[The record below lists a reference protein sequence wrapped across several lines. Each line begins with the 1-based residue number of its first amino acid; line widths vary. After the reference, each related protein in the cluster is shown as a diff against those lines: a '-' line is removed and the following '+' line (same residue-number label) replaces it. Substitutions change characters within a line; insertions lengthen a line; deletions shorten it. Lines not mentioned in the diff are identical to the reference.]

1 MPTDANTNA
10 PTPPSEAPT
19 PLRVIDLGLISYAD
33 AYARQVDEVRRV
45 LDSRAASTPG
55 PHVGTLL
62 LLEHPPVITISR
74 RHGAASH
81 LKASPELLA
90 RHGVRLEETDRGGDI
105 TYHGPGQLVAYPIL
119 DLNRLR
125 LRLHDYLRLLEE
137 IVIELCSACGIEAH
151 RDPAA
156 TGVWIHPIHPGEPDA
171 KICAMGVRI
180 RQWVSMHGLAINV
193 TTNLNHF
200 DLIVPCGLADRRVTS
215 LSNILAE
222 KSPSIERVKSMLAE
236 RFQLM
241 VSARL
246 ALPDPANQVPPLT
259 QA

>member
-1 MPTDANTNA
+1 MNFNLNKQAHFRHLGLIDYQQAWDLQEKLFAEVVAVKIANRGISPESQA
-10 PTPPSEAPT
+10 PTPNH
-19 PLRVIDLGLISYAD
+19 LIFC
-33 AYARQVDEVRRV
+33 EH
-45 LDSRAASTPG
+45 
-55 PHVGTLL
+55 PHVFTLGKSGKLENLL
-62 LLEHPPVITISR
+62 LDEEGLNEVQ
-74 RHGAASH
+74 AAFH
-81 LKASPELLA
+81 KIN
-90 RHGVRLEETDRGGDI
+90 RGGDI

-137 IVIELCSACGIEAH
+137 IVIDLCSACGIEAH

-193 TTNLNHF
+193 STNLNHF
-200 DLIVPCGLADRRVTS
+200 DLIVPCGLAERRVTS